1 MDARSEGWQEIR
13 DSWSTEG
20 LARFE
25 LEAATGSVMEF
36 RLDLKGSRSHVSRFA
51 FQREESNRCIENES
65 IENESV
71 VLSGVAGPQLGGC
84 RNPRRADEVLHLCT
98 ESPDEWAAHLGGKD
112 FLKEASLEIK

>member
-1 MDARSEGWQEIR
+1 MDATSEGWQEIR
-13 DSWSTEG
+13 DSWSMEG

-25 LEAATGSVMEF
+25 LEAATGSVMEV

-51 FQREESNRCIENES
+51 FQQEESNRY

-71 VLSGVAGPQLGGC
+71 VLSGVAGPQPGGC